1 MVGGSR
7 IRHIGW
13 ALVLAICLAL
23 LLALT
28 FKVNAVKSD
37 VRLAERRII
46 AAQQTK
52 LMLETEFETRASQR
66 QLSDWNA
73 VEFGYSAPRADQYL
87 ESERQLAVLGTPRG
101 IDAPDPVRVA
111 LNRPAPE
118 SEGLFAEWMGEDED
132 AVATDRPQRTA
143 RRELAAAAA
152 GGLAERL
159 ASPAVAVSVAAEVSE

>member
-7 IRHIGW
+7 IRQIGW
-13 ALVLAICLAL
+13 ALVLGICFAL

-37 VRLAERRII
+37 VRLAERQII
-46 AAQQTK
+46 AAQQAK
-52 LMLETEFETRASQR
+52 LMLDTEFETRASQQ

-73 VEFGYSAPRADQYL
+73 VEFGYAAPRADQYL

-118 SEGLFAEWMGEDED
+118 SESLFAEWMDDEGADRD
-132 AVATDRPQRTA
+132 ARPE
-143 RRELAAAAA
+143 RRELAAA

-159 ASPAVAVSVAAEVSE
+159 ASPAVGMAAVAEVSQ

>member
-7 IRHIGW
+7 IRQIGW
-13 ALVLAICLAL
+13 ALVLGICFAL

-37 VRLAERRII
+37 VRLAERQII
-46 AAQQTK
+46 AAQQAK
-52 LMLETEFETRASQR
+52 LMLDTEFETRASQQ

-73 VEFGYSAPRADQYL
+73 VEFGYAAPRADQYL

-101 IDAPDPVRVA
+101 IDAPAPVRVA

-118 SEGLFAEWMGEDED
+118 SESLFAEWIEDDEGADRD
-132 AVATDRPQRTA
+132 APPE
-143 RRELAAAAA
+143 RRELAAAS
-152 GGLAERL
+152 GLAERL
-159 ASPAVAVSVAAEVSE
+159 ASPAVGMAAVAEVSQ

>member
-7 IRHIGW
+7 IRQIGW
-13 ALVLAICLAL
+13 ALVLGVCFAL

-37 VRLAERRII
+37 VRLAERQII
-46 AAQQTK
+46 AAQRDK
-52 LMLETEFETRASQR
+52 IMLETEFETRASQQ

-87 ESERQLAVLGTPRG
+87 ENERQLAALGAPRG
-101 IDAPDPVRVA
+101 IDAPSPVRVA

-118 SEGLFAEWMGEDED
+118 SENLFAEWIEDDE
-132 AVATDRPQRTA
+132 AENAEQRPE
-143 RRELAAAAA
+143 RRELAAA

-159 ASPAVAVSVAAEVSE
+159 ASPAVTMTAVAEVNQ

>member
-7 IRHIGW
+7 IRQIGW
-13 ALVLAICLAL
+13 ALVLGICFAL

-37 VRLAERRII
+37 VRLAERQII
-46 AAQQTK
+46 AAQQAK
-52 LMLETEFETRASQR
+52 LMLDTEFETRASQQ

-73 VEFGYSAPRADQYL
+73 VEFGYAAPRADQYL
-87 ESERQLAVLGTPRG
+87 ESERQLAVLATPRG
-101 IDAPDPVRVA
+101 IDAPAPVRVA

-118 SEGLFAEWMGEDED
+118 SESLFAEWMDDEGAD
-132 AVATDRPQRTA
+132 SASRPE
-143 RRELAAAAA
+143 RRELVAA

-159 ASPAVAVSVAAEVSE
+159 ASPAVGMAAVAEVSQ

>member
-7 IRHIGW
+7 IRQIGW
-13 ALVLAICLAL
+13 ALVLAICFAL

-46 AAQQTK
+46 AAQQAK
-52 LMLETEFETRASQR
+52 LMLETEFETRASQQ

-87 ESERQLAVLGTPRG
+87 ESERQLAALGTPRG
-101 IDAPDPVRVA
+101 VDAPSPVRVA
-111 LNRPAPE
+111 LNRPARE
-118 SEGLFAEWMGEDED
+118 SEGLLAEWIEGEADN
-132 AVATDRPQRTA
+132 ATPVDGRDVVTA
-143 RRELAAAAA
+143 S
-152 GGLAERL
+152 GLAERL
-159 ASPAVAVSVAAEVSE
+159 ASPAVGMAGVAEVSQ